1 QVTFSAAICRIKL
14 PQILWQTRSSGRLRL
29 PAPEQP
35 ESFAMPTD
43 GCIRLDIHQRTAPR
57 EHATERRHHPTG
69 GILGS
74 SWFDFALLAE
84 HQLLRKKRFSAAKAR
99 RECAARKAKPSR
111 STTNKEAVRKQC
123 ATVRIN
129 RKPGMNA
136 QDDTLQNVTG
146 SRFQNGRTSAEHR

>member
-1 QVTFSAAICRIKL
+1 NPLRCQRMSVSAWTFTS
-14 PQILWQTRSSGRLRL
+14 
-29 PAPEQP
+29 
-35 ESFAMPTD
+35 
-43 GCIRLDIHQRTAPR
+43 APR
-57 EHATERRHHPTG
+57 HGNMRLSVAIIQRVESLARRGLT
-69 GILGS
+69 LR
-74 SWFDFALLAE
+74 SWQSTSF
-84 HQLLRKKRFSAAKAR
+84 LRKKRFSAAKAP

-129 RKPGMNA
+129 RKHGMNA